1 MSYEVKNLLNNLFA
15 LSNKKLQ
22 TNTIKYH
29 RFLYHKLLASDSKFS
44 GIYGSRGVGKT
55 TLLLQ
60 VAQSLQ
66 FKSDEILYISCD
78 HPYLAGIS
86 LFELV
91 QEFVNY
97 GGKCILID
105 EVHEANEFEQE
116 LKSIY
121 DFLDV
126 KVLFSSS
133 SAIKLTNPS
142 FTRRYGMYHLPILS
156 FKEYLELELNIKLQ
170 SYKIETL
177 LENHVNVANDI
188 INQLDGK
195 KVLKHFED
203 YIKIGAYPFYFEN
216 KDSYTQMVL
225 DTINTILYTDLGA
238 IYNITGDKIN
248 TLRKLLTS
256 ICVSNPLE
264 LSIEALAQK
273 VGTSKVTLYKYIE
286 LLHKAELL
294 RHIVYEGK
302 RFKSMQKPDKLY
314 LANTTLFSSLC
325 LEPQI
330 GTLRESFFASQ
341 VSVNSS
347 IYYIDKGDFLI
358 DEQYTF
364 EIGGKNKGFEQIKD
378 VQNSYVVADGI
389 ETGFKNKLPLWLF
402 GFLY

>member
-1 MSYEVKNLLNNLFA
+1 MKNLLNNLFE
-15 LSNKKLQ
+15 LSNNKLQ
-22 TNTIKYH
+22 NNTVKYH
-29 RFLYHKLLASDSKFS
+29 RFLYDKLLATESKFS

-60 VAQSLQ
+60 VAQTL
-66 FKSDEILYISCD
+66 KYNSDEILYISCD
-78 HPYLAGIS
+78 HPHLAGVS

-97 GGKCILID
+97 GGKCILVD
-105 EVHEANEFEQE
+105 EVHEATNFEQE

-126 KVLFSSS
+126 KVLFSGS

-142 FTRRYGMYHLPILS
+142 FTRRYAMYHLPILS
-156 FKEYLELELNIKLQ
+156 FKEYLELSLNKSFE
-170 SYKIETL
+170 SYSLENI
-177 LENHVNVANDI
+177 LENHIDITNDI
-188 INQLDGK
+188 IKELADE

-203 YIKIGAYPFYFEN
+203 YISIGAYPFYFEN
-216 KDSYTQMVL
+216 KVSYTQMVL
-225 DTINTILYTDLGA
+225 DTINTILYTDLGS
-238 IYNITGDKIN
+238 IYNISGDKIN
-248 TLRKLLTS
+248 ILRKLLSS

-264 LSIEALAQK
+264 LSIESLAQK

-302 RFKSMQKPDKLY
+302 RFKSMKKPDKLY

-341 VSVNSS
+341 ISFKSS
-347 IYYIDKGDFLI
+347 IYYVDKGDFLI
-358 DEQYTF
+358 NEKYTF
-364 EIGGKNKGFEQIKD
+364 EIGGKNKSFEQIKD
-378 VQNSYVVADGI
+378 VENSYVVADGI
-389 ETGFKNKLPLWLF
+389 EVGFKNKLPLWLF
-402 GFLY
+402 GFIY

>member
-1 MSYEVKNLLNNLFA
+1 MKTLINSLFE
-15 LSNKKLQ
+15 LSTIKLQ
-22 TNTIKYH
+22 NIDAKYH
-29 RFLYHKLLASDSKFS
+29 RFLYNTLLKSDSKFS

-60 VAQSLQ
+60 IALVLNYE
-66 FKSDEILYISCD
+66 SDEILYISCD
-78 HPYLAGIS
+78 HPHLADVS

-91 QEFVNY
+91 SEFVKY

-105 EVHEANEFEQE
+105 EVHEAKDFEQE
-116 LKSIY
+116 LKSVY
-121 DFLDV
+121 DFLDI
-126 KVLFSSS
+126 KVLFSGS

-142 FTRRYGMYHLPILS
+142 FARRYAMYHLPILS
-156 FKEYLELELNIKLQ
+156 FKEYLELSLDRSFESYSLKNI
-170 SYKIETL
+170 
-177 LENHVNVANDI
+177 LENHVNITNNITQELADEKI
-188 INQLDGK
+188 
-195 KVLKHFED
+195 LKHFEQ
-203 YIKIGAYPFYFEN
+203 YIKIGAYPFYFKN
-216 KDSYTQMVL
+216 KDSYIQMVL
-225 DTINTILYTDLGA
+225 DTINTILYTDLGS

-264 LSIEALAQK
+264 LSIEALAKK

-294 RHIVYEGK
+294 RHVTFEGK

-330 GTLRESFFASQ
+330 GTIRESFFASQ

-347 IYYIDKGDFLI
+347 IYYIDKGDFLV
-358 DEQYTF
+358 DEKYTF
-364 EIGGKNKGFEQIKD
+364 EIGGKNKGFDQIKD
-378 VQNSYVVADGI
+378 IDHSFVVADGM
-389 ETGFKNKLPLWLF
+389 EVGYKNKLPLWLF
-402 GFLY
+402 GFTY

>member
-1 MSYEVKNLLNNLFA
+1 MKILLNNLFE
-15 LSNKKLQ
+15 LSNRKLQ
-22 TNTIKYH
+22 SNQIKYH
-29 RFLYHKLLASDSKFS
+29 RFLYDKLLASESKFS

-60 VAQSLQ
+60 VAKSLK

-78 HPYLAGIS
+78 HPHLASVS

-105 EVHEANEFEQE
+105 EVHEAAHFEQE

-121 DFLDV
+121 DFLEV
-126 KVLFSSS
+126 KVLFSGS

-156 FKEYLELELNIKLQ
+156 FKEFLELKLNKNFD
-170 SYKIETL
+170 SYK
-177 LENHVNVANDI
+177 LEHVLKDHVDIANDI
-188 INQLDGK
+188 IKKLDNE
-195 KVLKHFED
+195 KVLKLFEQ
-203 YIKIGAYPFYFEN
+203 YLKIGAYPFYFEN

-225 DTINTILYTDLGA
+225 DTINTILHTDLGS
-238 IYNITGDKIN
+238 IHNISGDKIN
-248 TLRKLLTS
+248 TLKKLLTS

-264 LSIEALAQK
+264 LSIESLAQK

-294 RHIVYEGK
+294 RHVVYEGK

-314 LANTTLFSSLC
+314 LSNTTLLSSLC

-347 IYYIDKGDFLI
+347 IYYVDKGDFLV
-358 DEQYTF
+358 DEKYTF
-364 EIGGKNKGFEQIKD
+364 EIGGKNKSFEQIKD
-378 VQNSYVVADGI
+378 VKNSYVVADSI
-389 ETGFKNKLPLWLF
+389 EVGFKNKLPLWLF
-402 GFLY
+402 GFIY

>member
-1 MSYEVKNLLNNLFA
+1 MRNLLNNLFE
-15 LSNKKLQ
+15 LSNNKLQ
-22 TNTIKYH
+22 NNTLKYH
-29 RFLYHKLLASDSKFS
+29 RFLYDKLLTTDSRFN

-55 TLLLQ
+55 TLLIQ
-60 VAQSLQ
+60 VAKSLK

-78 HPYLAGIS
+78 HPHLAGVS

-105 EVHEANEFEQE
+105 EVHEATNFEKE

-121 DFLDV
+121 DFLDI
-126 KVLFSSS
+126 KVLFSGS

-156 FKEYLELELNIKLQ
+156 FKEYLELKLKKNFK
-170 SYKIETL
+170 SYSLEHI
-177 LENHVNVANDI
+177 LENHVAITNAI
-188 INQLDGK
+188 IKELADE

-203 YIKIGAYPFYFEN
+203 YIKVGAYPFYFEN
-216 KDSYTQMVL
+216 KDNYTQMIL
-225 DTINTILYTDLGA
+225 DTINTILYADLGS
-238 IYNITGDKIN
+238 IYNISGDKIN
-248 TLRKLLTS
+248 ILRKLLTS

-264 LSIEALAQK
+264 LSIERLAQK
-273 VGTSKVTLYKYIE
+273 IGTSKVTLYKYID

-294 RHIVYEGK
+294 RHVTYEGK

-341 VSVNSS
+341 VSVHCSM
-347 IYYIDKGDFLI
+347 YYIDKGDFLI
-358 DEQYTF
+358 NEKFTF
-364 EIGGKNKGFEQIKD
+364 EIGGKNKSFEQIKD
-378 VQNSYVVADGI
+378 IERSYIVADGI
-389 ETGFKNKLPLWLF
+389 EVGFKNKLPLWLF

>member
-1 MSYEVKNLLNNLFA
+1 LKNLLINLFE

-22 TNTIKYH
+22 SSTHKYH
-29 RFLYHKLLASDSKFS
+29 RFLYSKLVESDSKFS

-60 VAQSLQ
+60 IAKSLEL
-66 FKSDEILYISCD
+66 KSDEILYISCD
-78 HPYLAGIS
+78 HPHLANVS
-86 LFELV
+86 LFDFAN
-91 QEFVNY
+91 EFVKY

-105 EVHEANEFEQE
+105 EVHEAKEFEQE

-126 KVLFSSS
+126 KVLFSGS

-142 FTRRYGMYHLPILS
+142 FTRRYAMYHLPVLS
-156 FKEYLELELNIKLQ
+156 FKEYLELQLHKSLK
-170 SYKIETL
+170 SYSL
-177 LENHVNVANDI
+177 DI
-188 INQLDGK
+188 ILQDHTNIANEIIKALDK
-195 KVLKHFED
+195 EKVLKHFEQ
-203 YIKIGAYPFYFEN
+203 YLKIGAYPFYFEN
-216 KDSYTQMVL
+216 IDNYTQMVL
-225 DTINTILYTDLGA
+225 DTINTILYTDLGS

-248 TLRKLLTS
+248 ILRKLLTS
-256 ICVSNPLE
+256 ICVSNPME
-264 LSIEALAQK
+264 LTIEALAQK

-294 RHIVYEGK
+294 RHVTYEGK

-341 VSVNSS
+341 VGVFSS
-347 IYYIDKGDFLI
+347 IYYVNKGDFLV
-358 DEQYTF
+358 DEKYTF
-364 EIGGKNKGFEQIKD
+364 EVGGKNKRFEQIKGIE
-378 VQNSYVVADGI
+378 NSYVVADGI
-389 ETGFKNKLPLWLF
+389 EVGFNNKIPLWLF
-402 GFLY
+402 GFSY